1 MEISGNICQFAP
13 GLEGSFVLE
22 QQKGKGRNFL
32 RLAMS
37 SALICATTLLC
48 IYMIRG
54 QSHVTAGQTAL
65 QQDELRREFRGAMQK
80 LSSGQ
85 VAAEALRRNAWA
97 ERLSESRAHQEL
109 LRFGFSPPKPSPSRD
124 MRRMREDGGRK
135 HAEGREMDQRASGP
149 DEAGNVSTRQMSLI
163 KHASELGHELQKERE
178 ILNEALKDFH
188 SKEQEYSKLK
198 KLIHLKVTE
207 GGSGGNAAMR
217 TIADGTGDS
226 GRQSSKAAAKS
237 SSEGDAQPDIR
248 DAHQNLVKIFKN
260 QEFRRSSQGYV
271 DAVYGLRDS
280 ESSRQGHNQ
289 LRGEMAPYS
298 LQLEKAKRYLKE
310 LSSSDEM
317 RQTDVE
323 SSYGGSYAGQSGQP
337 YAAVSSPNKDV
348 DELDAR
354 VQDARDGSYL
364 DAVFDRQ

>member
-1 MEISGNICQFAP
+1 MEISGEYFRDMILTFFIHVP
-13 GLEGSFVLE
+13 F
-22 QQKGKGRNFL
+22 FL
-32 RLAMS
+32 NRKHLSIRPRARRVFRVGATKRLAMS

-271 DAVYGLRDS
+271 DAVYGLSCEERWCSFMLPARPSDPS
-280 ESSRQGHNQ
+280 DEKQ
-289 LRGEMAPYS
+289 APYS

-310 LSSSDEM
+310 LSSSDE
-317 RQTDVE
+317 V
-323 SSYGGSYAGQSGQP
+323 GGGRGGEQSGH
-337 YAAVSSPNKDV
+337 A
-348 DELDAR
+348 
-354 VQDARDGSYL
+354 
-364 DAVFDRQ
+364 